1 MGPKSLDPV
10 QRLGLGHQGV
20 VHLLPCRSHLVALV
34 VDHLVVVESGR
45 ALKVV
50 VTGGRV
56 KKALGLQGL
65 SGQHILGVV
74 L

>member
-1 MGPKSLDPV
+1 M
-10 QRLGLGHQGV
+10 
-20 VHLLPCRSHLVALV
+20 
-34 VDHLVVVESGR
+34 DHLVVVESGG